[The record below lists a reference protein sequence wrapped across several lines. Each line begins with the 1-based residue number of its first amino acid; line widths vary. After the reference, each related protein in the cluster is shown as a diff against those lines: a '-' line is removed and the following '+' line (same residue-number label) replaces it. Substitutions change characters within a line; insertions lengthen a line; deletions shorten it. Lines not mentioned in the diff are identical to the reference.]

1 MKNYYE
7 ILEVNK
13 KASKEVIEKA
23 YKVLVKK
30 YHPDLNRSSKPEI
43 TEQKIQEINEAYEVL
58 SDDFLREQY
67 DKEIEKQTTTQTN
80 NKNNFGKQSSIQTKT
95 IYNKSKKNKVGSLE
109 GIIELV
115 QELYKNKPKREEMKE
130 MTKKDVTALL
140 LTIVVVVLIGVIL
153 WFVPFTNAW
162 MRELLFEN
170 PIFNWIGRLF
180 SK

>member
-1 MKNYYE
+1 M
-7 ILEVNK
+7 
-13 KASKEVIEKA
+13 
-23 YKVLVKK
+23 
-30 YHPDLNRSSKPEI
+30 NRSSKPEI

-67 DKEIEKQTTTQTN
+67 DKEIEKQTTTQIN
-80 NKNNFGKQSSIQTKT
+80 NKNNFGKQSSKQTKT